1 LHAFFNHTQ
10 VFCTSGDIYS
20 LGRIFLYNPL
30 MLFYTI
36 ALVLSG
42 DRENKKLLGSLV
54 VSDITDNETT
64 NETMLRSISN
74 SKEEKER
81 E

>member
-1 LHAFFNHTQ
+1 
-10 VFCTSGDIYS
+10 
-20 LGRIFLYNPL
+20 